1 MNSLLKRQIRKFLPP
16 DLAERD
22 DLEAF
27 FAAVSKSYDNFDEQS
42 VMIQRAMQLSSEE
55 LFEANN
61 KLRKETEAQKKV
73 ITQLKQVI
81 DTLKIHEMPQN
92 NITNKLEVDGG
103 KLIDYINKQAS
114 DIVNANR
121 QREELLKNLELQN
134 EELSN
139 YAHMVSHD
147 LKSPLRSIDALAM
160 WVHEDFV
167 ELLSEDGQANL
178 KLIRTNVQKMED
190 LINGILEYS
199 TIDKAETEVY
209 DVDINFLVPDL
220 IKSMYVPEHIQIN
233 IKDRLPVLKGDKLR
247 FTQLFQNLIGNAIK
261 YNDKQRGII
270 NVGCTAKGKK
280 WEFYVEDNGKGIPE
294 QYFEK
299 IFKTFEK
306 LDNNP
311 DATGIGLS
319 IVKKIIDL
327 YKGKIWLTS
336 EVGKGTTFFFTLNI

>member
-81 DTLKIHEMPQN
+81 DTLKIHELPQN

-121 QREELLKNLELQN
+121 QREELLKNLEFQN

-294 QYFEK
+294 QYFE
-299 IFKTFEK
+299 
-306 LDNNP
+306 
-311 DATGIGLS
+311 
-319 IVKKIIDL
+319 
-327 YKGKIWLTS
+327 
-336 EVGKGTTFFFTLNI
+336 